1 MEVGH
6 RPVCGQLAGACMQM
20 GSGHGSTLIRL
31 YHSSDGFSMIDD
43 FSCIAIELR
52 SADFSDEVS
61 AGSVFLRF
69 IFVFLNMVAW
79 GFFG

>member
-1 MEVGH
+1 
-6 RPVCGQLAGACMQM
+6 
-20 GSGHGSTLIRL
+20 
-31 YHSSDGFSMIDD
+31 MIDD

-69 IFVFLNMVAW
+69 ILVFLNIVA
-79 GFFG
+79 FGKRLRS